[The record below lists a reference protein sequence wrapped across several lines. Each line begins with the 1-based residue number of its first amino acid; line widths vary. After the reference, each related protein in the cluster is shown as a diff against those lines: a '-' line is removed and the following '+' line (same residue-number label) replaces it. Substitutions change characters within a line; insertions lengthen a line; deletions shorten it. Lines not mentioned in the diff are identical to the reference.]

1 MSDDIILDLIT
12 DTVPREEQ
20 LSLFTGAE
28 RYGISGVE
36 VEEVHT
42 SKSGRKKKAKKLD
55 PNDFGRG
62 KIERRRSML
71 SRVDDVPFDELTV
84 RHIQNAFSSCKTR
97 SFLNSVYPV
106 VELAGNICSQSSRYR
121 TLCRIV
127 RWLGVN
133 ARVFLRQ

>member
-36 VEEVHT
+36 VEEMHA

-55 PNDFGRG
+55 PHDFGRG

-84 RHIQNAFSSCKTR
+84 QAYMANNPVLQDGGPAPLAFV
-97 SFLNSVYPV
+97 LPPV
-106 VELAGNICSQSSRYR
+106 STMADL
-121 TLCRIV
+121 
-127 RWLGVN
+127 
-133 ARVFLRQ
+133 